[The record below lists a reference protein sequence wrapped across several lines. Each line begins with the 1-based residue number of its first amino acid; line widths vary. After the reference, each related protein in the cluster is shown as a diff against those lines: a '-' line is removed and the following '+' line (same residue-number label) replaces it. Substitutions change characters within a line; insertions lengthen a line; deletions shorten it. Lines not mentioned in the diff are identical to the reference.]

1 LSLTDNEIDNLI
13 IVDLDDTCLDTISGF
28 VKWLAKH
35 NRLAN
40 VTGTQIKSRENL
52 GSWLGV
58 DESLADNWMR
68 DYCERTWEW
77 GTLLPAK
84 DSTRVIP
91 HILNLDINFI
101 AFSRSTSDINRGTLK
116 RANVE
121 LIYPGIFEEL
131 YMLGLHA
138 NPYPLLVDF
147 KSAICIT
154 ANETVAKAS
163 AQAGH
168 ITYLLDQPWNREFN
182 DMSVRRFNNW
192 EEIYNAL
199 LNLRQKFT

>member
-1 LSLTDNEIDNLI
+1 LNLTDNDIDDLI
-13 IVDLDDTCLDTISGF
+13 IVDVDDTCLDTISGF
-28 VKWLAKH
+28 VKWLAKY
-35 NRLAN
+35 NRLEH

-52 GSWLGV
+52 GPWLGV
-58 DESLADNWMR
+58 DDSLADNWMR
-68 DYCERTWEW
+68 DFCERTWEW
-77 GTLLPAK
+77 GTLMPSK
-84 DSTRVIP
+84 DS
-91 HILNLDINFI
+91 LNGIKRLQALDFNFI
-101 AFSRSTSDINRGTLK
+101 AFSRTSSDINRGTLK
-116 RANVE
+116 RANIE
-121 LIYPGIFEEL
+121 IIYPGVFEEL

-138 NPYPLLVDF
+138 NPYPLLIDF

-192 EEIYNAL
+192 EEIYIAL
-199 LNLRQKFT
+199 LNLRQKLT